1 MHDYG
6 LGKVLNSSIDP
17 KALQLNGFEF
27 QLPNQIPIMSGL
39 LMELPALRRRA
50 VPGHDRSLNEFTMR
64 VFSIRTLK
72 VDAESITEVGAE
84 QLDSEDMIVRIL
96 RRNMHI
102 GA

>member
-1 MHDYG
+1 MDGYR
-6 LGKVLNSSIDP
+6 LGKVLSISVEP

-39 LMELPALRRRA
+39 LIELSDLRHRA
-50 VPGHDRSLNEFTMR
+50 VPGHNRSLNGFARR

-72 VDAESITEVGAE
+72 VDAESVTEIGAE

-96 RRNMHI
+96 RRNMHV